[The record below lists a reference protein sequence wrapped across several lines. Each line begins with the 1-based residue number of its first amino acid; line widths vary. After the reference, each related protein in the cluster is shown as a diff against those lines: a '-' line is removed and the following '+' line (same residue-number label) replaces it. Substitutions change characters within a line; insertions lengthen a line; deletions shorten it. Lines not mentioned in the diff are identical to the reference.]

1 MSSRCREFRQS
12 EWDEHLASHVAGR
25 ALEWFAEDLGH
36 ECDWTSVGL
45 IDRSARSEL
54 AVVTRSPGVIA
65 GLAAAGIVASVAD
78 TGLEWRPLVADAT
91 VVEAGARVAVLAG
104 ATRSVLAAERVV
116 LNLLGRMSGVA
127 TATRRLVDAVAG
139 TPCRVYDTRKTVP
152 GWRLLDKQAVL
163 HGGGTNHRMG
173 LYDRVMVKD
182 NHLVAEGRLEE
193 LQEAIRRLKADH
205 PAVEVELEADRLEQV
220 EAFLELEGVDYLL
233 LDNMSLDE
241 LRLAVGL
248 RGDRANPRLEAS
260 GGVNLDTV
268 AGIAATGVDFISV
281 GAITHSVKALDLAL
295 DFVSRV

>member
-1 MSSRCREFRQS
+1 MTVERLIEAALAEDIGAGDLTSLYFVPAERRSTAFIVARE
-12 EWDEHLASHVAGR
+12 AGVLSGGEV
-25 ALEWFAEDLGH
+25 ALEVFRKVDPAIEATLLVNDG
-36 ECDWTSVGL
+36 
-45 IDRSARSEL
+45 DRISEG
-54 AVVTRSPGVIA
+54 AYVMK
-65 GLAAAGIVASVAD
+65 
-78 TGLEWRPLVADAT
+78 
-91 VVEAGARVAVLAG
+91 VEGPS
-104 ATRSVLAAERVV
+104 RSVLTAERTA
-116 LNLLGRMSGVA
+116 LNFMQRMSGVA
-127 TATRRLVDAVAG
+127 SATRRYVDEVRGSSAEIL
-139 TPCRVYDTRKTVP
+139 DTRKTIP

-182 NHLVAEGRLEE
+182 NHLMAEGRLEE
-193 LQEAIRRLKADH
+193 LQEAIRRLKTDH

-241 LRLAVGL
+241 LQLAVGM
-248 RGDRANPRLEAS
+248 RGDQANPRLEAS

-295 DFVSRV
+295 DFVSRQ

>member
-1 MSSRCREFRQS
+1 MTVERLIEAALTEDIGAGDLTSLYFVPAERRSTAFIVARE
-12 EWDEHLASHVAGR
+12 AGVLSGGEV
-25 ALEWFAEDLGH
+25 ALEVFRKVDPAIEATLLVNDG
-36 ECDWTSVGL
+36 
-45 IDRSARSEL
+45 DRISE
-54 AVVTRSPGVIA
+54 
-65 GLAAAGIVASVAD
+65 
-78 TGLEWRPLVADAT
+78 
-91 VVEAGARVAVLAG
+91 GAYVMKIEG
-104 ATRSVLAAERVV
+104 PSRSVLTAERTA
-116 LNLLGRMSGVA
+116 LNFMQRMSGVA
-127 TATRRLVDAVAG
+127 RATRRYVDEVRG
-139 TPCRVYDTRKTVP
+139 TSAEILDTRKTIP

-233 LDNMSLDE
+233 LDNMGLDE

>member
-1 MSSRCREFRQS
+1 MTVERLIEAALAEDIGAGDLTSLYFVPAERRSTAFIVARE
-12 EWDEHLASHVAGR
+12 AGVLSGGEV
-25 ALEWFAEDLGH
+25 ALEVFRKVDPAIEATLLVNDG
-36 ECDWTSVGL
+36 
-45 IDRSARSEL
+45 DRIS
-54 AVVTRSPGVIA
+54 
-65 GLAAAGIVASVAD
+65 
-78 TGLEWRPLVADAT
+78 
-91 VVEAGARVAVLAG
+91 AGAYVMKIEGRS
-104 ATRSVLAAERVV
+104 RSVLTAERTA
-116 LNLLGRMSGVA
+116 LNFMQRMSGVA
-127 TATRRLVDAVAG
+127 SATRRYVDQVRG
-139 TPCRVYDTRKTVP
+139 TSAQILDTRKTIP
-152 GWRLLDKQAVL
+152 GWRLLDKQAVV

-220 EAFLELEGVDYLL
+220 EAFLELDGVDYLL

-248 RGDRANPRLEAS
+248 RGDQANPRLEAS

-268 AGIAATGVDFISV
+268 AGIAETGVDFISV

-295 DFVSRV
+295 DFVSRE